1 MNTMTRKGYSAHVEF
16 DERDSIFVG
25 RVLGVR
31 DTIGFHGATVD
42 ELRNRQRKRVDFVV
56 HDTETD
62 MNLTRVSLV

>member
-1 MNTMTRKGYSAHVEF
+1 MDATAAASIHIAVKRY
-16 DERDSIFVG
+16 ERSRLYDTSTG
-25 RVLGVR
+25 RYV
-31 DTIGFHGATVD
+31 TVD